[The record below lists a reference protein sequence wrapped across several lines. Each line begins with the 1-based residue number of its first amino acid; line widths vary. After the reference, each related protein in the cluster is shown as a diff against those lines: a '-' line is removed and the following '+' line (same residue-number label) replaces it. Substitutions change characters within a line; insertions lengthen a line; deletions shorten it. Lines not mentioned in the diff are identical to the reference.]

1 MLCGP
6 FTHERGASQEVG
18 AALVCAAGAQHAQL
32 LGVVEAVQTGRRHPV
47 RVWAAR
53 EVGVVGLRARHRAV
67 AGLEQL
73 VRHVEHPLL
82 HLLRQLRGGVGR
94 GGVDGVADGDAHV
107 GARHLHPAQ
116 RPSALRAHHDRGD
129 SRAPQLSANAEEPW
143 LEVLHDSAGTPG
155 ALREDDD
162 VVACVQFIP
171 SLVEHGDDLG
181 LVASLNGQVAGEN
194 EQPPEER
201 NLLEGALVDELAL
214 PAMPRQGPSAEP
226 WIGAGAMVHEDD
238 AALAA
243 GRRSRLLAQQPHL

>member
-116 RPSALRAHHDRGD
+116 RPSPLCAHHDRWD
-129 SRAPQLSANAEEPW
+129 SRTSQLRANAEEAR
-143 LEVLHDSAGTPG
+143 LEFLHDAAWAPG
-155 ALREDDD
+155 ALWEDDD
-162 VVACVQFIP
+162 VVAGVEDVPC
-171 SLVEHGDDLG
+171 LVKHGDDFG
-181 LVASLNGQVAGEN
+181 LVASLSRQVAGQPAHPT
-194 EQPPEER
+194 EQWQ
-201 NLLEGALVDELAL
+201 LLERALVDILAL
-214 PAMPRQGPSAEP
+214 PTVSRQGPSAEP
-226 WIGAGAMVHEDD
+226 RI
-238 AALAA
+238 
-243 GRRSRLLAQQPHL
+243 SI